1 MDCHTHSRIVSM
13 HEFNQ
18 SLKYDR
24 RMYAADVAG
33 SISYARALAK
43 GGILTEDE
51 KNKIVDGLTRVRT
64 EWEQGIVRHRCDSMR
79 TYPKTASAV

>member
-1 MDCHTHSRIVSM
+1 M

-18 SLKYDR
+18 SLRYDR

-51 KNKIVDGLTRVRT
+51 KNQIVDGLTRVRA
-64 EWEQGIVRHRCDSMR
+64 EWEQGIVRPRCNCIG
-79 TYPKTASAV
+79 TYTETASVVRGPAWR

>member
-1 MDCHTHSRIVSM
+1 M

-18 SLKYDR
+18 SLKYDK

-51 KNKIVDGLTRVRT
+51 KNKIVDGLTRVRA
-64 EWEQGIVRHRCDSMR
+64 EWEQGTVCSLSILTCVYWLTVSPVPGPGWR
-79 TYPKTASAV
+79 